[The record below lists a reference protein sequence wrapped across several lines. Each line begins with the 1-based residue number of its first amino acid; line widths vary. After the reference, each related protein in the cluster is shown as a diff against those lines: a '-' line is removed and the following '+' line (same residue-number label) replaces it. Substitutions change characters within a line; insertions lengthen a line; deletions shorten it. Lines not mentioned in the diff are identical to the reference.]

1 MTELKVGAEFQDS
14 IQSNHVEIVINLKI
28 NIQWGF
34 LKMPEYYTITGRII
48 DKDGQSVSDY
58 IVQAFD
64 KDPGIYFH
72 PDDRLGRS
80 ITDNEGAFKIIFTED
95 AFEDWFEGNPEIY
108 LVIRDEEGRIIKTTE
123 TKKTPTRSVD
133 FQIRLKTSK
142 PHQPEPDL
150 HNISGEI
157 CSIKQPMYCPST
169 RLDEM
174 FEIRDNI
181 FPKESLINSDNM
193 DIVEGDNWSF
203 DANTLIIWN
212 NRYWKGFLSTDPDLF
227 NKILIYAAGFYKRF
241 WRDGNSV
248 KGETHPYDSIVYA
261 ANECIETEYP
271 GFGKVLL
278 LEYRDPPNNIFHDL
292 MKIVDE
298 DTIIGKAFGV
308 RKPPRG
314 EPILNFSLSK
324 KYYIDFMTHDD
335 FKIIFSEKT
344 TKPEIDD
351 IMGIWEGKLISDS
364 IHSPVLFKF
373 RFQKENG
380 HLKCKYIFGGIIP
393 STSKVKFT
401 EEMME
406 MLDFAGQLHHNEI
419 RMIRKDIMVGKY
431 CTMESLIFNLL
442 KRAPG
447 FIMKDDSR
455 ICLPYILHRV
465 V

>member
-1 MTELKVGAEFQDS
+1 MT
-14 IQSNHVEIVINLKI
+14 
-28 NIQWGF
+28 
-34 LKMPEYYTITGRII
+34 EYYTITGRII
-48 DKDGQSVSDY
+48 DKDGQSVFDY
-58 IVQAFD
+58 TVQAFD

-72 PDDRLGRS
+72 PDDRLGRC
-80 ITDNEGAFKIIFTED
+80 ITDDEGAFKIIFTDD

-108 LVIRDEEGRIIKTTE
+108 LVIRDNEGRIIKTTE
-123 TKKTPTRSVD
+123 IKKTATRSVD
-133 FQIRLKTSK
+133 FQISLETSEL
-142 PHQPEPDL
+142 HQPEPDF
-150 HNISGEI
+150 HDSASGEI
-157 CSIKQPMYCPST
+157 CSIKQPMYCSST

-174 FEIRDNI
+174 FEIRDNL
-181 FPKESLINSDNM
+181 FPKEALINSGNM
-193 DIVEGDNWSF
+193 DIVEGDNWLF
-203 DANTLIIWN
+203 DATTLTIWN
-212 NRYWKGFLSTDPDLF
+212 NRYWKGFLSTDGDIF

-241 WRDGNSV
+241 WKDGNSV
-248 KGETHPYDSIVYA
+248 KGETHPYDSSIHA
-261 ANECIETEYP
+261 ANEATETEYP

-278 LEYRDPPNNIFHDL
+278 LKYRDPPNNIFHDL

-298 DTIIGKAFGV
+298 DTIIGKAFGA
-308 RKPPRG
+308 RDPPRG
-314 EPILNFSLSK
+314 KPILNFSLSK
-324 KYYIDFMTHDD
+324 KYGIDFMTHDD

-393 STSKVKFT
+393 GTSKVKFT
-401 EEMME
+401 EEMMQTF
-406 MLDFAGQLHHNEI
+406 DFAGQLLHNEI
-419 RMIRKDIMVGKY
+419 RMIQKDIMVGKY
-431 CTMESLIFNLL
+431 CTMESPIFDLL

-455 ICLPYILHRV
+455 VCMPYILRRV